1 MESDVDDGG
10 FRLVFTDEA
19 NLDLRF
25 ALRRFG
31 EAFFLFV
38 LVLFEEEEETTD
50 ELRLFFFPLRVLN
63 SFQRLFLAI
72 DV

>member
-19 NLDLRF
+19 NLNLRF

-31 EAFFLFV
+31 EAFFLSG
-38 LVLFEEEEETTD
+38 LILFEEEEETTD
-50 ELRLFFFPLRVLN
+50 E
-63 SFQRLFLAI
+63 
-72 DV
+72 

>member
-19 NLDLRF
+19 NLDLCF

-31 EAFFLFV
+31 EAFFLSG

-50 ELRLFFFPLRVLN
+50 E
-63 SFQRLFLAI
+63 
-72 DV
+72 